1 LKSFVGLLNDSSI
14 KENSDK
20 KSANVLK
27 PIDYDKLPRTQ
38 NTRKTSSESFFIQ
51 SKKKKKDHRKQLPRS
66 VYFQVKRKNQKKLE
80 RFSSSNYFT
89 TKIVRSC
96 LIQKKKLDNKT
107 NLDHFIIGPRGGN
120 MSERVPRTFPE

>member
-1 LKSFVGLLNDSSI
+1 MHILISRINRHCLIKSSCHRAFTRLKSFVGLLNDSSI

-38 NTRKTSSESFFIQ
+38 NTRKTPSESFFIQ
-51 SKKKKKDHRKQLPRS
+51 SRKKKKDHRKQLPRS

-96 LIQKKKLDNKT
+96 FIKKKET
-107 NLDHFIIGPRGGN
+107 
-120 MSERVPRTFPE
+120 